1 MDNQTLEENNTMQF
15 KPNKVDSINIYETT
29 MIKCSSYYF
38 SNAVNKFFNSKI
50 KRVLLVDTSEDRKNS
65 KSNLFSIYGVKP
77 YIVKEVITI
86 LLEEIQNSFNNS
98 KEYKIILLHNN
109 KMLFDSNNNYLSYE
123 LARKELNRLEEELK
137 TSLDC
142 LDSFK

>member
-1 MDNQTLEENNTMQF
+1 MDNQTLKENNTMQF
-15 KPNKVDSINIYETT
+15 KPDKVDSINIYETT
-29 MIKCSSYYF
+29 MIKCNSYYF
-38 SNAVNKFFNSKI
+38 SNGNRKLFNSKI

-65 KSNLFSIYGVKP
+65 KSNLFSIYGTRP
-77 YIVKEVITI
+77 YEVNEVITV
-86 LLEEIQNSFNNS
+86 LLEEVQHIFNDS
-98 KEYKIILLHNN
+98 KEYKIIVLHNN
-109 KMLFDSNNNYLSYE
+109 KMLFDSNNNYSSYE

>member
-15 KPNKVDSINIYETT
+15 KPDKVDSINIYETT
-29 MIKCSSYYF
+29 MIKCNSYYF
-38 SNAVNKFFNSKI
+38 SNGNRKLFNSKI

-65 KSNLFSIYGVKP
+65 KSNLFSLYGYNPYEVKD
-77 YIVKEVITI
+77 VITI
-86 LLEEIQNSFNNS
+86 LLEEVQHIFNDS
-98 KEYKIILLHNN
+98 KEYKFIVLHNN
-109 KMLFDSNNNYLSYE
+109 KMLFDSNNNYSSYE

>member
-15 KPNKVDSINIYETT
+15 KPDKVDSINIYETT
-29 MIKCSSYYF
+29 MIKCNSYYF
-38 SNAVNKFFNSKI
+38 SNGNRKLFNSKI
-50 KRVLLVDTSEDRKNS
+50 KRVLLVDTSEDRKNN
-65 KSNLFSIYGVKP
+65 KSNLFSIYGTRP
-77 YIVKEVITI
+77 YEVNEVITV
-86 LLEEIQNSFNNS
+86 LLEEVQHIFNDS
-98 KEYKIILLHNN
+98 KEYKFIVLHNN